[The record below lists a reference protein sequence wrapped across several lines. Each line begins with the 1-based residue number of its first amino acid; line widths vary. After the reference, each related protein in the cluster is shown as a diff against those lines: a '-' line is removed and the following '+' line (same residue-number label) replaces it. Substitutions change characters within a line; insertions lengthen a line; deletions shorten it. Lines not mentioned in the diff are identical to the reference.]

1 MVEGADPER
10 KADVCSDCRFG
21 DRDSYALAIRA
32 GGSGGRF
39 PAYLYPVEPTNQTQT
54 CDRDAGLDGKFFV
67 LRSGMD
73 NVNNWRFI
81 SEINFSGSECRLPKG
96 RCSARRS
103 LFCLQYRSGEPRFPR
118 LGAEVSAQGRDGR
131 PILISTRGKLEK
143 SIADAANLGMD
154 MFLLDDGWLGIM
166 CVAGSLLP
174 EQNEYRALGMGIR

>member
-32 GGSGGRF
+32 GGSGGCF
-39 PAYLYPVEPTNQTQT
+39 PAYLFPVKPTNRTQT
-54 CDRDAGLDGKFFV
+54 CDRDAGLDGKFSV

-81 SEINFSGSECRLPKG
+81 SEINPSGSEYRLPKG

-103 LFCLQYRSGEPRFPR
+103 LFCLQYRPGEPRFPR
-118 LGAEVSAQGRDGR
+118 LGAEVSAQGGWATYFDMDEGR
-131 PILISTRGKLEK
+131 VGEDHCRCGGFRGGYVSVGRRLVRHYVRGGQ
-143 SIADAANLGMD
+143 SP
-154 MFLLDDGWLGIM
+154 
-166 CVAGSLLP
+166 AGTKRVSRIG
-174 EQNEYRALGMGIR
+174 NGN